1 VGSYSIKSV
10 LPALVPEMSY
20 EGMEVADG
28 QAAGSAWES
37 LVRGG
42 LECDELERIRKAL
55 LGYCAQDSLG
65 MVRLLEVLRARR
77 S

>member
-1 VGSYSIKSV
+1 
-10 LPALVPEMSY
+10 MSY

-28 QAAGSAWES
+28 QAAGIAWES

-42 LECDELERIRKAL
+42 LNDDERKRIEKAL
-55 LGYCAQDSLG
+55 LDYCGQDTLA
-65 MVRLLEVLRARR
+65 MVSLLEKLKSATEA